1 MYRLEF
7 RYLNEFFAK
16 QSIYILP
23 ASTVT
28 VVLKKKRNLKKIEV
42 NMKWFLV
49 IKRFKKI
56 IEKVYLKD
64 RKHNR
69 ENLF

>member
-23 ASTVT
+23 VSTVT
-28 VVLKKKRNLKKIEV
+28 VVLKKKE
-42 NMKWFLV
+42 
-49 IKRFKKI
+49 FKKI
-56 IEKVYLKD
+56 
-64 RKHNR
+64 
-69 ENLF
+69 

>member
-1 MYRLEF
+1 
-7 RYLNEFFAK
+7 
-16 QSIYILP
+16 
-23 ASTVT
+23 
-28 VVLKKKRNLKKIEV
+28 
-42 NMKWFLV
+42 MKWFRV